1 MKPMTDSEKQVWAAA
16 FALSLH
22 HSTERAKEVNT
33 NEVNDAIGEVAV
45 AAARYAVSQLRK
57 TQDLL

>member
-1 MKPMTDSEKQVWAAA
+1 MKPITDSEKQVWTAA

-22 HSTERAKEVNT
+22 HSTERAKGVNTDEVNS
-33 NEVNDAIGEVAV
+33 AIRNVAV
-45 AAARYAVSQLRK
+45 AAARYAVGQLRR